1 MTVDNE
7 LYEAARALLP
17 FLADDDELSPIQ
29 HLKRFVSETPAQRM
43 RREADEIDAKD
54 RAIARL
60 RAAVAAYEGRKA

>member
-17 FLADDDELSPIQ
+17 FLADDELSPIQ

-43 RREADEIDAKD
+43 RREADEIDAQD

-60 RAAVAAYEGRKA
+60 RAAVAAYEGSKA